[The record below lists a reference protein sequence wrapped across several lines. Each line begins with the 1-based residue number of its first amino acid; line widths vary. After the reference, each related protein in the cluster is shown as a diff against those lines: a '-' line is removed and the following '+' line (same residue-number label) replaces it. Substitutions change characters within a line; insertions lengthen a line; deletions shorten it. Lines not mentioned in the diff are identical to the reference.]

1 MIRHGRWLSAAM
13 VGEEPVN
20 PPDSVQPP
28 DISDRCRRPCLSAGE
43 RSCQALRWKAIPFQP
58 GTTCGS
64 SRSDLVVRRPE
75 LHKNDAMTTETFL
88 SLHPATGQEIGRFP
102 INDSH
107 EVERIVEGARVAAT
121 WWQSL
126 SARSR
131 ESRLLAWN
139 AILTKRIDE
148 VATLISNETGKP
160 FSDARLEATLA
171 IGHLSWAAKHAK
183 KYLRPDSRAPGL
195 FMANMSAKV
204 ERAPFGV
211 IGVIGPWNYPLFTPM
226 GSIAYALAAG
236 NAVVFKPSEYTP
248 AIAHFL
254 ASTLLEVV
262 PEVPLLQIITGFA
275 ATGEALCRSKADKI
289 AFTGSTGTA
298 KKVAAVCAESL
309 KPMIAEC
316 GGKDAVIVA
325 ADANLSLA
333 AEQTLWSAMS
343 NAGQSCIAAERVYV
357 EQPVA
362 AEFIDLI
369 SEMARKLQPGSESSA
384 SYGAATM
391 ARQVEI
397 VESHI
402 KDALARG
409 GNAVVGGEESVQR
422 PYIHPVII
430 ANVPEDSIAMTEET
444 FGPTLCINSV
454 ETIDDAIR
462 LANDSRYGLGASV
475 WSKHKGDA
483 IASKL
488 HCGMI
493 SVNSAFAFTAVAT
506 VPFGGVGDSG
516 YGRIHGREGL
526 LEMTFARSIVSR
538 RFKPPLSFT
547 TFKRTAKTDSL
558 INKLVQILHSR

>member
-1 MIRHGRWLSAAM
+1 LAGKTVLARIGVVIARQVSRNDPGFSQATRPAAV
-13 VGEEPVN
+13 VGEP
-20 PPDSVQPP
+20 
-28 DISDRCRRPCLSAGE
+28 
-43 RSCQALRWKAIPFQP
+43 W
-58 GTTCGS
+58 
-64 SRSDLVVRRPE
+64 
-75 LHKNDAMTTETFL
+75 LHKNDAMTTDTFL

-102 INDSH
+102 ITSPE
-107 EVERIVEGARVAAT
+107 EVDRVVEEAVSAAI
-121 WWQSL
+121 WWQAL
-126 SARSR
+126 GWRKR
-131 ESRLLAWN
+131 EARLLAWN

-148 VATLISNETGKP
+148 VASLISNETGKP
-160 FSDARLEATLA
+160 VSDARLEAILA
-171 IGHLSWAAKHAK
+171 IGHLSWAAKHAEK
-183 KYLRPDSRAPGL
+183 FLNGDSRAPGL

-204 ERAPFGV
+204 ERVPFGV

-248 AIAHFL
+248 AVAQFL
-254 ASTLLEVV
+254 SSTLREVV
-262 PEVPLLQIITGFA
+262 PEVPLLQVVTGYA
-275 ATGEALCRSKADKI
+275 ATGEALCRSKVGKI
-289 AFTGSTGTA
+289 AFTGSTATA

-325 ADANLSLA
+325 RDANLSLA

-357 EQPVA
+357 ERPVA
-362 AEFIDLI
+362 AEFIGLI
-369 SEMARKLQPGSESSA
+369 SQMARKLQPGSESSS

-391 ARQVEI
+391 ARQIEI

-409 GNAVVGGEESVQR
+409 GRAVVGGEESVQR
-422 PYIHPVII
+422 PYVHPVII
-430 ANVPEDSIAMTEET
+430 TDVPEDSIAMQEET
-444 FGPTLCINSV
+444 FGPTICINSV
-454 ETIDDAIR
+454 DSIEEAIR
-462 LANDSRYGLGASV
+462 LSNDSRYGLGASV
-475 WSKHKGDA
+475 WSKRDGNE

-488 HCGMI
+488 HCGMV
-493 SVNSAFAFTAVAT
+493 SVNSAFAFAAVSA

-516 YGRIHGREGL
+516 YGRIHGPEGL

-547 TFKRTAKTDSL
+547 TFKRTAKTDSI
-558 INKLVQILHSR
+558 INKLVQFLYGR